1 MQPDEI
7 EQVRQYFVT
16 NQIEPTIDLV
26 TDVVREI
33 FPMSSQYELVKLVDQ
48 AVSLLFGIG
57 PLEHLLLRPGVT
69 DILVNRFDDVWVNE
83 GTGLVKTNVSFG
95 SEKAVRDFAI
105 NLAIRGNRR
114 LDELHPYVDMQLSSG
129 LRFHAVLPPLAIAGT
144 AISIRVPAA
153 TNLTL
158 SDLQAMGFMNSTMHS
173 ILTQIIDSQKSFLI
187 SGGTGSGK
195 TTLLAAMLSM
205 VDPTHRIL
213 VIEDAAELNVVHPH
227 LVKVQ
232 SRLAN
237 SEGLGQV
244 TMTDLVR
251 QALRM
256 RPDRIVVGEVRESE
270 ALDLLIALNSGLP
283 GMGTLH
289 ANSARDAIAKLQ
301 ILPLLAGENIS
312 HRFIAPTIASSIDLI
327 VHVTLDRYGV
337 RRVSEIAAVT
347 GRVENLNPEVDS
359 LYTWH
364 SESGSYVRGLGSVP
378 HPEKFAALENEMAHR

>member
-251 QALRM
+251 QSLRM
-256 RPDRIVVGEVRESE
+256 RPDRIIIGEVRGREISDLLLALNTGHNGSATTIHANNVYTVPSRIE
-270 ALDLLIALNSGLP
+270 ALGLLSGLP
-283 GMGTLH
+283 REAIHTQMITAFEYVIQLSDFQDTKRSI
-289 ANSARDAIAKLQ
+289 ASIAKLT
-301 ILPLLAGENIS
+301 PDSNGFA
-312 HRFIAPTIASSIDLI
+312 
-327 VHVTLDRYGV
+327 
-337 RRVSEIAAVT
+337 EIEV
-347 GRVENLNPEVDS
+347 LVDS
-359 LYTWH
+359 TIT
-364 SESGSYVRGLGSVP
+364 
-378 HPEKFAALENEMAHR
+378 HPMHLAA